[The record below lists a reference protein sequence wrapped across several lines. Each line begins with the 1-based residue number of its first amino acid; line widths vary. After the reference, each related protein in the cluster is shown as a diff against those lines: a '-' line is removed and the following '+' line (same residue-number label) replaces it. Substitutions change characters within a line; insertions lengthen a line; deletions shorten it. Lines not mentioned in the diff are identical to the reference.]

1 MVVCHGRTPIGHGT
15 LIYGRDKNEHCA
27 ILTRRAWTANGI
39 IRAKS
44 INMDLTSKIPDSRRD
59 GQTSAAFSS
68 LQDAMTDY
76 VEDLNRRLDAGLA
89 VRRSQTTFE
98 VHELEKADALVSVSL
113 TDKDHIQYSSIVKRN
128 SEVRSG
134 TIDVRV
140 CPDLSP
146 ALMFPDFPHPS
157 VQVSYREASKR
168 LIDSSF

>member
-1 MVVCHGRTPIGHGT
+1 VDNQKRSLEVSV
-15 LIYGRDKNEHCA
+15 
-27 ILTRRAWTANGI
+27 LT
-39 IRAKS
+39 AKAQS
-44 INMDLTSKIPDSRRD
+44 EGAPLVAKPINMDLTSNTPDTVRD
-59 GQTSAAFSS
+59 AQISAAFSS

-113 TDKDHIQYSSIVKRN
+113 TDKNHIQYSNIVKRN

-134 TIDVRV
+134 TIDIRL

-157 VQVSYREASKR
+157 VQVSYRDASKR